1 VTASLH
7 RRAKEIRERQL
18 VRAWHYRQRNHAS
31 GVWFRLRRVLT
42 DAAQVWIIGA
52 AEADLLES
60 RGKQALA
67 VGSEFEPRK
76 RIYCVTADDLA
87 ALPFRRQIAVRISP
101 EFLDVETLA
110 LVGHTEEP
118 REEVPDG

>member
-18 VRAWHYRQRNHAS
+18 VRSWHYRQRNHAS

-42 DAAQVWIIGA
+42 DAAQVWLIGT

-67 VGSEFEPRK
+67 IGGELEPRK

-87 ALPFRRQIAVRISP
+87 ALGSRREIAVRISP
-101 EFLDVETLA
+101 EFLAAEALA
-110 LVGHTEEP
+110 LVNHQEGKP
-118 REEVPDG
+118 